1 MAAAVTI
8 CFACQSSCRYIASSF
23 SSSSVSLMEGASLA
37 ICSWFSPVRSSEGVI
52 PSSLQIGMIDED
64 GIVSVFVLN
73 YIVTAD
79 LDTPA
84 TSLKVF

>member
-1 MAAAVTI
+1 MAI
-8 CFACQSSCRYIASSF
+8 SF
-23 SSSSVSLMEGASLA
+23 SSSSVSLLEGFSST

-64 GIVSVFVLN
+64 GMVLVLVLN
-73 YIVTAD
+73 HIVTAD

-84 TSLKVF
+84 TSLRVF